1 MTIVP
6 PLAKQP
12 QALLRGGGQQIGNI
26 AGRPDMRACKAQRL
40 LSSCWSWGEACFC
53 HRVRLQHLDEGRS
66 RSLIVGN
73 EKLIVPQRRSDRS
86 ITGHRIAHHQH
97 LPKQFSECAAMSIR
111 TPHLDAITLPCTFT
125 VPDKS

>member
-1 MTIVP
+1 MKPASAIVF
-6 PLAKQP
+6 AS
-12 QALLRGGGQQIGNI
+12 NI
-26 AGRPDMRACKAQRL
+26 SMKGD
-40 LSSCWSWGEACFC
+40 
-53 HRVRLQHLDEGRS
+53 

-73 EKLIVPQRRSDRS
+73 GKLIVPQRCSDRS

-125 VPDKS
+125 VSDKS